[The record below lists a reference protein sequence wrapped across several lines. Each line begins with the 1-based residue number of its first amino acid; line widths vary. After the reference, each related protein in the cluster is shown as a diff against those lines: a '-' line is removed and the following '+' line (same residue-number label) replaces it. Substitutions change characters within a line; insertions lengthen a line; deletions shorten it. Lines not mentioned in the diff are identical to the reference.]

1 MHTGAVREL
10 VAAAEEAAEWIHE
23 RTTHSKIEYLLRASV
38 EAVKAEEKPQTHEF
52 FSGSS
57 NGFRVFCQ
65 HEETT
70 RCGLPHDAPSH
81 QTGGK

>member
-38 EAVKAEEKPQTHEF
+38 EAVKAEEKPQGCPHC
-52 FSGSS
+52 SCS
-57 NGFRVFCQ
+57 CMDCAP
-65 HEETT
+65 
-70 RCGLPHDAPSH
+70 CGQPPDALIP
-81 QTGGK
+81 QTGGE